1 MVEDEFEYEYMRTLG
16 RLTALITALLVM
28 YVVFKTV
35 VGLDREEFLA
45 IVKDAVRSA
54 VV

>member
-28 YVVFKTV
+28 YIIFKSI
-35 VGLDREEFLA
+35 VGLEREEFLT